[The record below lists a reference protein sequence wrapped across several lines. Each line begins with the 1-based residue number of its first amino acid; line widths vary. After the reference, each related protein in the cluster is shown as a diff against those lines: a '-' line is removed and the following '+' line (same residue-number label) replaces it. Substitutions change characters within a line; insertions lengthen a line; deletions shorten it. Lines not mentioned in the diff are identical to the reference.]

1 MNVSITLTVLLT
13 CSSLI
18 SCCFDPCVGSSTTAE
33 TSFTFSTDTLTAMGF
48 RQAELRSLYVVQYS
62 DTRLTRP
69 TDTLR
74 VAPATQPRLLLF
86 DKRRI
91 QLHFTGDSIIGLP
104 SYYRIVLPAANLHF
118 DVQQVVLALKTSA
131 RCQTTCQDVTGVSFT
146 LNGRPISVSG
156 AYTGADGAIK
166 LSK

>member
-1 MNVSITLTVLLT
+1 MKLFSTLIGLLI
-13 CSSLI
+13 CLSLGG
-18 SCCFDPCVGSSTTAE
+18 CCFDPCVGASTTAE

-74 VAPATQPRLLLF
+74 LAPAIQPRLLLF

-131 RCQTTCQDVTGVSFT
+131 QCRTTCQDVIGVSFT
-146 LNGRPISVSG
+146 LNGRPITVSG